1 MTALETRFEQALP
14 NLNTSRSN
22 LIRDILE
29 NAEDTYFLS
38 SRALAK
44 RYNIDKA
51 TIVRSVQDLGYRE
64 VCRVRGRFGRTRQP
78 PHALQAHES
87 SGARASQRLRS
98 RGAQL

>member
-1 MTALETRFEQALP
+1 MTALETRFEQAQP

-51 TIVRSVQDLGYRE
+51 TIVRSVQILGYKKYAE
-64 VCRVRGRFGRTRQP
+64 FAADFG
-78 PHALQAHES
+78 HIS
-87 SGARASQRLRS
+87 SAA
-98 RGAQL
+98 